1 MGTAADFPVTHLIDG
16 PMLGLPQL
24 GTAKGTDASQLGK
37 LLAVIKGCLFD
48 AYNTTAVADA
58 TMTYNAATGRI
69 TVPLAAGH
77 GFVDYQI
84 IDIQGAAQTEYNGR
98 FRAENTLNDSI
109 EYTPDTTPTITTATG
124 ASITIA
130 GAPVGGWQIIDI
142 DTNTPPQKMSI
153 RSTATDA
160 TPYTWIIDNSTLGN
174 ALGRNFHARVS
185 CAENY
190 VDLDTWDEV
199 FHNSWAAS
207 NYTISDEYPDITYML
222 IADSKM
228 IYFNCSY
235 GYYGRVGQFI
245 LGDINSIVPDDQG
258 HAIGTGCRDPA
269 SNTYWYTTS
278 TNHYCLTHLGDYNQ
292 YERKNIATSYT
303 QASGAK
309 NFYNRGI
316 GSYMGGNSDSGAGAL
331 PYPSL
336 PTNGAYVHRQ
346 PLMLEEKDAG
356 YRGNMP
362 GLVQPLQD
370 THDFAGKS
378 ARDGRGIF
386 TVIPGFEAIPLLVLP
401 CCWKER
407 NPSQS
412 NIMIFRLDDWR

>member
-16 PMLGLPQL
+16 QMLGLPQL
-24 GTAKGTDASQLGK
+24 GIGQGADADQLGK

-48 AYNTTAVADA
+48 AYNTTAVSDA
-58 TMTYNAATGRI
+58 TMTYSATTGRI
-69 TVPLAAGH
+69 TVPLAPGH

-98 FRAENTLNDSI
+98 FRAENTFNDSI
-109 EYTPDTTPTITTATG
+109 EYTPDTIPTVTTATG

-142 DTNTPPQKMSI
+142 DSNEPPLKMSI
-153 RSTATDA
+153 RSTAADA

-174 ALGRNFHARVS
+174 NSWDNFNARIT

-199 FHNSWAAS
+199 FYNTWAAS
-207 NYTISDEYPDITYML
+207 NYTRATLPTDDNGYTYTL

-228 IYFNCSY
+228 IYFHCRY
-235 GYYGRVGQFI
+235 AYYQRTCQFG
-245 LGDINSIVPDDQG
+245 LGDINTIVPGDNG
-258 HAIGTGCRDPA
+258 HAIGFGCSDPGSTTRWNSTSA
-269 SNTYWYTTS
+269 SYRPF
-278 TNHYCLTHLGDYNQ
+278 THLGDYNQ
-292 YERKNIATSYT
+292 FTNKNIATSYT
-303 QASGAK
+303 QESGAK

-316 GSYMGGNSDSGAGAL
+316 GSYMGGASF

-336 PTNGAYVHRQ
+336 PTNGLYFHRQ

-362 GLVQPLQD
+362 GIVQALQNTD
-370 THDFAGKS
+370 AFVGKILI
-378 ARDGRGIF
+378 G
-386 TVIPGFEAIPLLVLP
+386 VPGFETIPLLTTP
-401 CCWKER
+401 CAAKEQ
-407 NPSQS
+407 NSGDMK
-412 NIMIFRLDDWR
+412 IMTFRLDNWR